1 MRNSFKSRIE
11 RVNLFLKTNK
21 IPANHFIDHAFTDAE
36 ATEIYS
42 RVFKEAG
49 EKLYIQKGDGFLCI
63 DEIESE
69 SEILAVY
76 EGYIK
81 GAIELF
87 VGPVIKNYKEG
98 GFIRNQKD

>member
-21 IPANHFIDHAFTDAE
+21 TPATHFIDDAFTDAE
-36 ATEIYS
+36 AAEIYS

-49 EKLYIQKGDGFLCI
+49 EKLYIQKGERFLCI
-63 DEIESE
+63 DDIESK

-87 VGPVIKNYKEG
+87 AEPEIKNYKEV
-98 GFIRNQKD
+98 GFIRNQKN